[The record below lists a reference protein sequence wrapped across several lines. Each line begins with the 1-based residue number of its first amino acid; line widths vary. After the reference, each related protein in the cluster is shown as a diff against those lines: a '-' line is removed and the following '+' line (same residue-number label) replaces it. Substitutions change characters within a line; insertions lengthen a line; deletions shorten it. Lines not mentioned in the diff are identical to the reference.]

1 MSLLSNIGAGA
12 RRMVGFIFQRSSY
25 RIFSQPN
32 SNIDYATKVGDGTGS
47 SLVVAA
53 VGWLAKAFPEAPPSL
68 WRKTADQVEEPVL
81 DHPMLRLL
89 DRPNHFY
96 SGPNLWMATVTDWK
110 VDGNA
115 YWYKLRNKAGAVA
128 EIWWIPHWLIE
139 PVGDQGT
146 FIDHYAYRPGS
157 ETLRIDKED
166 IIHFRN
172 GIDPD
177 DSRLGQSPL
186 KSVLREIFTDNEAAA
201 YTAALLGNMAVPG
214 LLIAPEKGVTLNEG
228 DAAEVKRYVNEKFA
242 GDRRGEAMV
251 MTGATTVEQFGFSPD
266 QLNLRDIRRIPEERV
281 TAVLG
286 VPAIVAGLGAGLDRS
301 TFTNMGEARAAA
313 YEEGLIPMQKIMGED
328 IRFQLLNEF
337 EEDPYMWR
345 FGWDL
350 SKVRVLQDD
359 QLKLARK
366 WDVLMRAGLAMR
378 SEGRR
383 AQGLPV
389 DDDRDNVFILPLNTV
404 TVPGTDTADVP
415 ELPEQRR
422 LSAVAGGLLQLEQ
435 RTAAGLADVKALVTE
450 HAQRPEPL
458 PALPPVINFFEG
470 AFQQPP
476 APNVSV
482 TLPAQAEKV
491 VMRRENGT
499 ETTYELAPV
508 VEEQEP
514 VGVDQ

>member
-1 MSLLSNIGAGA
+1 
-12 RRMVGFIFQRSSY
+12 
-25 RIFSQPN
+25 
-32 SNIDYATKVGDGTGS
+32 
-47 SLVVAA
+47 
-53 VGWLAKAFPEAPPSL
+53 
-68 WRKTADQVEEPVL
+68 
-81 DHPMLRLL
+81 
-89 DRPNHFY
+89 
-96 SGPNLWMATVTDWK
+96 
-110 VDGNA
+110 
-115 YWYKLRNKAGAVA
+115 
-128 EIWWIPHWLIE
+128 
-139 PVGDQGT
+139 
-146 FIDHYAYRPGS
+146 
-157 ETLRIDKED
+157 
-166 IIHFRN
+166 
-172 GIDPD
+172 
-177 DSRLGQSPL
+177 
-186 KSVLREIFTDNEAAA
+186 
-201 YTAALLGNMAVPG
+201 MAVPC